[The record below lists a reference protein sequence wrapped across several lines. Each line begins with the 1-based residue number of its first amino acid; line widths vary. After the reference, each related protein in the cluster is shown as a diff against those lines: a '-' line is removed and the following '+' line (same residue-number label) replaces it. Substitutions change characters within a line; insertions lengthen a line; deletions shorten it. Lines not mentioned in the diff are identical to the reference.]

1 MNEENFRSCRYP
13 GGMEMDDTLRL
24 LSLVNYTLGIS
35 IGGVAIYEYKKHK
48 NITPLL
54 IILAVVIAGP
64 LEDLLVRVIEEKPIP
79 DQEKEKGIML
89 VDQLT
94 SLGFML
100 FLLLAA
106 LDSK

>member
-1 MNEENFRSCRYP
+1 
-13 GGMEMDDTLRL
+13 MEMDDTLRL
-24 LSLVNYTLGIS
+24 LSLVNYALGIS
-35 IGGVAIYEYKKHK
+35 IGGVAILEYKKHR

-79 DQEKEKGIML
+79 DKKKEKGIML

>member
-1 MNEENFRSCRYP
+1 
-13 GGMEMDDTLRL
+13 MEKDNTLYFL
-24 LSLVNYTLGIS
+24 NLINYALGIA
-35 IGGVAIYEYKKHK
+35 IGAVALSEFKHHRNK
-48 NITPLL
+48 TPLL

-64 LEDLLVRVIEEKPIP
+64 LEDFLVRMIQEKPIP
-79 DQEKEKGIML
+79 GHQKEWGIKL